1 MNAEKAK
8 KKYFEMYPEEIN
20 KRRGKENIDDDHVV
34 SLMFSGKKLEAM
46 RYVQEVAGIGSNA
59 ASRYI
64 EKVYFVAKVNQHPTN
79 EVEAMVVA
87 MNNSDL
93 SKGSGRSVADELSK
107 LKALLDQGV
116 LTQEEFDAQKQS
128 CSSNNGLLCQ
138 SCEVLSDLV
147 AALSAQSIPA
157 TRRAK
162 TPLLSSSQAPKMP

>member
-1 MNAEKAK
+1 MIADDYEISAIFVI
-8 KKYFEMYPEEIN
+8 KYVLLNTF
-20 KRRGKENIDDDHVV
+20 IDR
-34 SLMFSGKKLEAM
+34 M

-116 LTQEEFDAQKQS
+116 LTQEEFDAQKAK
-128 CSSNNGLLCQ
+128 LLKQ
-138 SCEVLSDLV
+138 
-147 AALSAQSIPA
+147 
-157 TRRAK
+157 
-162 TPLLSSSQAPKMP
+162 